1 MNELLYQNS
10 PPHSVL
16 SLLAWL
22 YIQLVGKTSRI
33 NIREVNRYTGPAV
46 YALWHRQEVLFI
58 YLHRNQNVCGLVS
71 KSKDGEYMARIL
83 KRFGFSFVRGS
94 TSSGSLMAL
103 RGLIK
108 AVRDGYSAAIT
119 PDGPKG
125 PIFKAQPG
133 IVYLAQKAGVPVE
146 TVSELFIYG
155 NHSPT
160 MFADFTH
167 AKIGGRAAAEVIG
180 DEAWLKNEFL
190 PTVGKRGGAIVEAR
204 GVSSAASAA
213 NAVIDYVRD
222 LNTPGSISAVAVA
235 SHGRYGFS
243 DGIWAGMPVR
253 ATATGYEPGTTYE
266 MDDFAKSKIAI
277 TNDELV
283 GERDTVKHMLG

>member
-58 YLHRNQNVCGLVS
+58 YLHRNQHVCGLVS

-83 KRFGFSFVRGS
+83 KRFGFTFVRGS
-94 TSSGSLMAL
+94 TTTGGIMAL

-108 AVRDGYSAAIT
+108 AARDGYSVAIT

-125 PIFKAQPG
+125 PIFKVQPG
-133 IVYLAQKAGVPVE
+133 IVYLAQKAHVPVIPVACALSKKKILRSWDKYQFPLPFGRIEAVYGQPLAIAE
-146 TVSELFIYG
+146 TDDVQAKTLELENIL
-155 NHSPT
+155 NKLTEEAEASL
-160 MFADFTH
+160 
-167 AKIGGRAAAEVIG
+167 AAG
-180 DEAWLKNEFL
+180 DIK
-190 PTVGKRGGAIVEAR
+190 
-204 GVSSAASAA
+204 
-213 NAVIDYVRD
+213 
-222 LNTPGSISAVAVA
+222 
-235 SHGRYGFS
+235 
-243 DGIWAGMPVR
+243 
-253 ATATGYEPGTTYE
+253 
-266 MDDFAKSKIAI
+266 
-277 TNDELV
+277 
-283 GERDTVKHMLG
+283 